1 MKTILCIDDEP
12 RMLDLLTLYLE
23 PTFHCR
29 AMPSVLEALDYLEEE
44 HVDLVLLDIMMPE
57 MDGWQAC
64 QEIRKFWD
72 VPIIMLTAKGE
83 HADIVKGL
91 NIGADDYI
99 LKPFDEEELLA
110 RIHAVLRRAKIDEK
124 VICFEG
130 LRLDKEAFELYF
142 QQKAISLTP
151 KEFSM
156 LALFLNHQ
164 NKVFSREHLINTVW
178 GYNVMIEDRT
188 IDSHVRNLREK
199 LRKSGFP
206 VDDYL
211 QTVWGIGYK
220 WHSPQS
226 ESQLNIKTRKQPLP

>member
-23 PTFHCR
+23 PGFQCR
-29 AMPSVLEALDYLEEE
+29 AMSSIQDALIYLEEE

-57 MDGWQAC
+57 MDGFQVC
-64 QEIRKFWD
+64 EEIRKFWH

-83 HADIVKGL
+83 HSDIVKGL

-110 RIHAVLRRAKIDEK
+110 RIHAVLRRTKIEDK
-124 VICFEG
+124 VVVFEG
-130 LRLDKEAFELYF
+130 LRLDKESFELYY
-142 QQKAISLTP
+142 QQEAIPLTP

-156 LALFLNHQ
+156 MSLFLDYQ

-178 GYNVMIEDRT
+178 GYHVSIEDRT

-206 VDDYL
+206 ADDYL

-220 WHSPQS
+220 WQ
-226 ESQLNIKTRKQPLP
+226 KFADRKPLEHKN

>member
-29 AMPSVLEALDYLEEE
+29 AMSSVLEGLYYLEEE
-44 HVDLVLLDIMMPE
+44 HVDLILLDIMMPE
-57 MDGWQAC
+57 MDGWRAC

-110 RIHAVLRRAKIDEK
+110 RIHAVLRRAKVDEK

-130 LRLDKEAFELYF
+130 LRLDIEAFELYF

-164 NKVFSREHLINTVW
+164 NKVFSREHLIETVW

-206 VDDYL
+206 ADDYL

-220 WHSPQS
+220 WHKSA
-226 ESQLNIKTRKQPLP
+226 ERKSVEHKN